1 MIKNLILFAFVFVG
15 SLSFANK
22 LCYLGDSQSA
32 SKGESMSLFQSIK
45 STLKEHGTL
54 HSGMAVCGAPI
65 SGYLGRSMSGCK
77 YKGVTHLSITNG
89 RDNVVGGRGRTKPMD
104 DICAGTDTVIVQLG
118 DNNLNNSKAAGQDA
132 KKLANKIIQS
142 GKKCVWIGPASI
154 GTNRCAI
161 KKNQKNAVSN
171 SIKAAIEP
179 LGCKFVDSFSA
190 TAKNPPKSK
199 DPMCIHYPGLYGQW
213 ADAIKPMLNEALIDG
228 ATGGTPGSSSG
239 KKKAIR

>member
-1 MIKNLILFAFVFVG
+1 
-15 SLSFANK
+15 
-22 LCYLGDSQSA
+22 
-32 SKGESMSLFQSIK
+32 
-45 STLKEHGTL
+45 
-54 HSGMAVCGAPI
+54 
-65 SGYLGRSMSGCK
+65 MSGCK